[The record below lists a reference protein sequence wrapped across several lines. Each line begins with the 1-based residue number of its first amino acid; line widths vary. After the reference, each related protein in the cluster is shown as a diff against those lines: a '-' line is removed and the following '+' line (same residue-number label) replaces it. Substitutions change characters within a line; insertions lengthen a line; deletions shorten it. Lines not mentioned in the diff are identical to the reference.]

1 MINKIEVGSHLNS
14 AMMGMSAYALLQR
27 AIPDYRDGFKPVHRR
42 IITSMVQN
50 KTLNFTKSAT
60 VEGRI
65 MQLHPHGGSYG
76 SIVGL
81 VQKDRNNL
89 PFLIGKGSWG
99 QNTSNDHTPAAAR
112 YTEVKLGD
120 NALEITKELKE
131 NSVDYVPN
139 YDGTIMVPEVLPVTY
154 PSILTQSQSGMA
166 IGFASSTLS
175 YNIHELYD
183 AIEDVLMMRPM
194 KTIYPDFP
202 TGASII
208 EDENAAREII
218 ETGRGSL
225 RMRAKMEIK
234 DNKIIV
240 HEIPYGAKREAI
252 INKIIDLNKQGKL
265 KEVTDV
271 RDGTSF
277 KGMKIVITV
286 RKNADMKEV
295 IAKLYKWTALQS
307 SVSSNLNVLIDGK
320 PKVVGVEELLI
331 NWLGW
336 RMKVIRRGMQN
347 KIDKM
352 SKELNVLIG
361 LRKITSVDKAIEII
375 RFSKDEEVEEKLMN
389 EFDLNYEQA
398 EYIGKMTLRSLN
410 EERIQKKIKAID
422 ELEKEIIQ
430 LKENEKND
438 GYIKEEIK
446 RRMKE
451 TIEKIDAPKRRTD
464 VITVSEK
471 EEKIVKKVAKEE
483 KIGSDHEVTVTV
495 TKNGWA
501 YKTDKSGKERFKILA
516 GDEIRYQVQMKNN
529 EKFTTLLND
538 ALAGLICVND
548 IDETIGTFLPTYF
561 EKEDYIA
568 CIFPRQET
576 NELLLGYNDG
586 HIVRVPIEQYLEAS
600 RRILKNAYWK
610 DEPLVLVHQIRSKD
624 SSIVIEYDGKVKNID
639 IDKINVKQWRASRGQ
654 SIVKVKEKAV
664 MNVE

>member
-208 EDENAAREII
+208 EDDEAAKEII
-218 ETGRGSL
+218 RTGRGSL
-225 RMRAKMEIK
+225 RMRAKIEVEG
-234 DNKIIV
+234 NKIIV

-277 KGMKIVITV
+277 KGMKIVVTV
-286 RKNADMKEV
+286 RKNADIKEV

-320 PKVVGVEELLI
+320 PQVVGVEELLI
-331 NWLGW
+331 KWLGW

-352 SKELNVLIG
+352 MKELNVLIG
-361 LRKITSVDKAIEII
+361 LRKITSVDEAIKII
-375 RFSKDEEVEEKLMN
+375 RFSKDNEVEEKLMKT
-389 EFDLNYEQA
+389 FDLNYEQA

-410 EERIQKKIKAID
+410 EERIQKKIQAID
-422 ELEKEIIQ
+422 ELEKEIDQ
-430 LKENEKND
+430 LKKNEKND

-451 TIEKIDAPKRRTD
+451 TIEKINAPKRRTN
-464 VITVSEK
+464 VITISEK
-471 EEKIVKKVAKEE
+471 EEKIVKKVAKQE
-483 KIGSDHEVTVTV
+483 KIGSDHDVTVTV

-501 YKTDKSGKERFKILA
+501 YKTDRSGKERFKILA

-548 IDETIGTFLPTYF
+548 IDETIGIFLPTYF

-568 CIFPRQET
+568 CIFPGQET

-586 HIVRVPIEQYLEAS
+586 HIVRVPIEQYSEAS

-654 SIVKVKEKAV
+654 SIVKVKEKVV

>member
-27 AIPDYRDGFKPVHRR
+27 AIPDFRDGFKPVHRR

-60 VEGRI
+60 VEGRV
-65 MQLHPHGGSYG
+65 MGLHPHGGSYG

-183 AIEDVLMMRPM
+183 AIEDVFMMRPM

-208 EDENAAREII
+208 EDDEAAKEII
-218 ETGRGSL
+218 RTGRGSL
-225 RMRAKMEIK
+225 RMRAKMEVEG
-234 DNKIIV
+234 NKIIV

-286 RKNADMKEV
+286 RKNADIKEV

-320 PKVVGVEELLI
+320 PQVVGVEELLI
-331 NWLGW
+331 KWLGW

-352 SKELNVLIG
+352 TKELNVLIG
-361 LRKITSVDKAIEII
+361 LRKITSVDEAIKII
-375 RFSKDEEVEEKLMN
+375 RFSKDNEVEEKLMN

-410 EERIQKKIKAID
+410 EERIQKKIQAID
-422 ELEKEIIQ
+422 ELEKEIDQ
-430 LKENEKND
+430 LKKNVKDD

-451 TIEKIDAPKRRTD
+451 TIEKIDAPKRRTN
-464 VITVSEK
+464 VITISEK
-471 EEKIVKKVAKEE
+471 EEKIVKKVTKQE
-483 KIGSDHEVTVTV
+483 KVGSDHDVTVTV

-501 YKTDKSGKERFKILA
+501 YKTDRSGKEKFKILA

-568 CIFPRQET
+568 CIFPGQET

-586 HIVRVPIEQYLEAS
+586 HIVRVPIEQYFEAS

-610 DEPLVLVHQIRSKD
+610 DEPLVLVHQIRLKD
-624 SSIVIEYDGKVKNID
+624 SSIIIEYDGKVKNID

>member
-1 MINKIEVGSHLNS
+1 V
-14 AMMGMSAYALLQR
+14 
-27 AIPDYRDGFKPVHRR
+27 
-42 IITSMVQN
+42 
-50 KTLNFTKSAT
+50 
-60 VEGRI
+60 
-65 MQLHPHGGSYG
+65 
-76 SIVGL
+76 
-81 VQKDRNNL
+81 KDL
-89 PFLIGKGSWG
+89 GD
-99 QNTSNDHTPAAAR
+99 NDHTPAAAR

-208 EDENAAREII
+208 EDDEAAKEII
-218 ETGRGSL
+218 RTGRGSL
-225 RMRAKMEIK
+225 RMRAKIEVEG
-234 DNKIIV
+234 NKIIV

-277 KGMKIVITV
+277 KGMKIVVTV
-286 RKNADMKEV
+286 RKNADIKEV

-320 PKVVGVEELLI
+320 PQVVGVEELLI
-331 NWLGW
+331 KWLGW

-352 SKELNVLIG
+352 MKELNVLIG
-361 LRKITSVDKAIEII
+361 LRKITSVDEAIKII
-375 RFSKDEEVEEKLMN
+375 RFSKDNEVEEKLMKT
-389 EFDLNYEQA
+389 FDLNYEQA

-410 EERIQKKIKAID
+410 EERIQKKIQAID
-422 ELEKEIIQ
+422 ELEKEIDQ
-430 LKENEKND
+430 LKKNEKND

-451 TIEKIDAPKRRTD
+451 TIEKINAPKRRTN
-464 VITVSEK
+464 VITISEK
-471 EEKIVKKVAKEE
+471 EEKIVKKVAKQE
-483 KIGSDHEVTVTV
+483 KIGSDHDVTVTV

-501 YKTDKSGKERFKILA
+501 YKTDRSGKERFKILA

-548 IDETIGTFLPTYF
+548 IDETIGIFLPTYF

-568 CIFPRQET
+568 CIFPGQET

-586 HIVRVPIEQYLEAS
+586 HIVRVPIEQYSEAS

-654 SIVKVKEKAV
+654 SIVKVKEKVV